1 MQTRL
6 FAAEDTEMSD
16 LKKYVHDRK
25 QKDKAFA
32 NQYETGYEQ
41 FKIGVM
47 LRQARESSIF
57 RDYSLARMN

>member
-1 MQTRL
+1 
-6 FAAEDTEMSD
+6 MSD